1 LPSLAQPAPANVGRY
16 EIRREIGRGM
26 MGVVYEAYD
35 PALGRAIALKVIH
48 LAFPVTAEE
57 SAAFEQRFL
66 SEARIAGRL
75 SHPGIVVV
83 HDAGRDAETGT
94 LFIAMEYLEG
104 RTLSEPR
111 PEPPLDWREALRVG
125 GRLAEALQHAHAA
138 GVIHRDIKPA
148 NIMVLASGDPKI
160 MDFGIAKVETAR
172 MKLTATGQS
181 FGTPLYMSPEQ
192 ALGHEVDPR
201 TDLFSLGAILY
212 WLLTGRLA
220 FGADSMMAIIGKVLH
235 QDPPPP
241 STVVPDVP
249 AGVDYVIAR
258 SLAKAAADRYP
269 GGGAMAEDIAD
280 VLAGRPPRHR
290 EGWGGARAPVMAL
303 NVPAAAVPSAEQT
316 APDSVERK
324 ADGTARSVP
333 PRPQRTATLHER
345 LPPRP
350 RGPARVLAAV
360 VGAGLVAALAV
371 FLVMRRPPHPAA
383 TPPPAV
389 ESDAEATPS
398 PSPSSGLSGLLS
410 ALQGEKPAQLAIDLK
425 HALRSGVLRVW
436 VDGEIVKED
445 RIGGRVTKEV
455 LGIKFRRGTFHDV
468 LEVKPGRHDIQV
480 QVSWDDGERTDR
492 ISATFNPGTT
502 RRLEVTLGRL
512 LKDLTLEWR

>member
-1 LPSLAQPAPANVGRY
+1 LPPLGQPAPANVGRY

-26 MGVVYEAYD
+26 MGVVYEAFD

-48 LAFPVTAEE
+48 LAFPVTPEE
-57 SAAFEQRFL
+57 NAAFEQRFL

-104 RTLSEPR
+104 RTLAQPR

-160 MDFGIAKVETAR
+160 MDFGIAKVATAR

-235 QDPPPP
+235 QDPAPP
-241 STVVPDVP
+241 STVRSEVP
-249 AGVDYVIAR
+249 AEVDYVIAR
-258 SLAKAAADRYP
+258 ALAKSPEDRHP

-280 VLAGRPPRHR
+280 VLAGRPARHR
-290 EGWGGARAPVMAL
+290 AGWGGARAPATAL
-303 NVPAAAVPSAEQT
+303 NVPAAPPSAGP
-316 APDSVERK
+316 ALRK
-324 ADGTARSVP
+324 GEGTTRSPVPARP
-333 PRPQRTATLHER
+333 ERTATLHER
-345 LPPRP
+345 RAPR
-350 RGPARVLAAV
+350 RSGGSRVLAAV
-360 VGAGLVAALAV
+360 IGLALLAAATGTLLVA
-371 FLVMRRPPHPAA
+371 RRTPPAA
-383 TPPPAV
+383 PTPSRVA
-389 ESDAEATPS
+389 ESEVEATPS

-445 RIGGRVTKEV
+445 RIGGHITKEV
-455 LGIKFRRGTFHDV
+455 LGLKFRRGTFHDV
-468 LEVKPGRHDIQV
+468 IELKPGHHDIQV
-480 QVSWDDGERTDR
+480 QVSWDDGERTER
-492 ISATFNPGTT
+492 IGATFNPGTT